1 MSEENQTEGTDS
13 GAAAARIRQLVT
25 RVKELEA
32 RVVELEPI
40 AASADKW
47 RGQVEELK
55 GATKAERE
63 ALRVERE
70 IMAAGILDAE
80 GLDYV
85 QHAYQKLPAENRPAL
100 SEWLANREGL
110 PKAVRAYLP
119 DAPAATTPATTT
131 APVTPPPPVAPKTSI
146 GTVPQP
152 ASEPQAWTT
161 EAISRLSP
169 SEFAQHKAAIYAS
182 LRTG

>member
-1 MSEENQTEGTDS
+1 MSEENTAETTDG
-13 GAAAARIRQLVT
+13 GAASARIRQLVT

-32 RVVELEPI
+32 RVVELEPL

-55 GATKAERE
+55 GATTAERE

-85 QHAYQKLPAENRPAL
+85 QHAYQRLPAENRPAL
-100 SEWLANREGL
+100 SEWLSNRDGL

-119 DAPAATTPATTT
+119 ELPTAPAST
-131 APVTPPPPVAPKTSI
+131 APAPVSPPPAVAPKTSV
-146 GTVPQP
+146 GTVPPP

-169 SEFAQHKAAIYAS
+169 AEFAQHRAAIFAS
-182 LRTG
+182 LRAG

>member
-1 MSEENQTEGTDS
+1 MSEENTAETTDN
-13 GAAAARIRQLVT
+13 GAASARIRQLVT

-32 RVVELEPI
+32 RVVELEPL

-47 RGQVEELK
+47 RGQFEELK

-100 SEWLANREGL
+100 SEWLANRDGL

-119 DAPAATTPATTT
+119 EAPAAAAAS
-131 APVTPPPPVAPKTSI
+131 APVAPPPAVAPKTSV
-146 GTVPQP
+146 GTVPPP

-169 SEFAQHKAAIYAS
+169 AEFAQHRAAIFAS